1 MACGSAFHH
10 LCAAT
15 YGGQEDNNL
24 CGRGLALLGAVS
36 GCRRVAG
43 TLDAQQPER
52 DGNSALEGPS
62 EASEEEDE
70 EQQRASVGGKPS
82 YPPSRAPCTAFL
94 AAMSFSNERDFSA
107 LSFVYS
113 KLRRSMS
120 DDNVARKL
128 FLLLNPDWW
137 TPNPGLKNDP
147 VWKGIVEKAGLA
159 EKYEADS
166 EDDVPES
173 DVE

>member
-1 MACGSAFHH
+1 MYCI
-10 LCAAT
+10 
-15 YGGQEDNNL
+15 
-24 CGRGLALLGAVS
+24 
-36 GCRRVAG
+36 
-43 TLDAQQPER
+43 
-52 DGNSALEGPS
+52 PS
-62 EASEEEDE
+62 SDVE
-70 EQQRASVGGKPS
+70 
-82 YPPSRAPCTAFL
+82 
-94 AAMSFSNERDFSA
+94 NERDFSA